1 MATQKIMEKKQNQYA
16 FASWPKNHRS
26 RPPFRFIFPAHL
38 AMLIDVHLWLT
49 SLIRP
54 LRCQGSGRG
63 IITGHLSSMH
73 FDVYVDPGSTRNK
86 KQPKRYKDTN
96 VRWYGATERIWPK
109 RSGCCKESP
118 MKGLKKGWHQHVWE
132 MACLDLGNKVNWAS
146 RLAREQSAVEIQFV
160 CKYTNDG
167 PGRGWS
173 GLVWSAQL

>member
-73 FDVYVDPGSTRNK
+73 FDVYVGQEAQGTRSN
-86 KQPKRYKDTN
+86 PKDTKIQT
-96 VRWYGATERIWPK
+96 YGDMGLPKGYGPK

-118 MKGLKKGWHQHVWE
+118 VKGLKKGWHQHV
-132 MACLDLGNKVNWAS
+132 
-146 RLAREQSAVEIQFV
+146 
-160 CKYTNDG
+160 
-167 PGRGWS
+167 
-173 GLVWSAQL
+173 

>member
-1 MATQKIMEKKQNQYA
+1 LNKKRKSYSKAKKKFKPWSRVMATQKIMEKKQNQYA

-86 KQPKRYKDTN
+86 EQPKRYKDTN

-109 RSGCCKESP
+109 KKRLLQGVTSERTEERMAPARLRNGLFGSG
-118 MKGLKKGWHQHVWE
+118 Q
-132 MACLDLGNKVNWAS
+132 
-146 RLAREQSAVEIQFV
+146 QS
-160 CKYTNDG
+160 
-167 PGRGWS
+167 
-173 GLVWSAQL
+173 